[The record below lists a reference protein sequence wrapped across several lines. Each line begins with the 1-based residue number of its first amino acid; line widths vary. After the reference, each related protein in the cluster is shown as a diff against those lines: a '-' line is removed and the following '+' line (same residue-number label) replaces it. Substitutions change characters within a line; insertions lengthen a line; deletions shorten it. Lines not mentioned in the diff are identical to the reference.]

1 MNAYH
6 HLCYYVCQSG
16 PVAVMHHYPIEVVL
30 LHYKK
35 MVAVTTLY
43 GPTEMID
50 GGFLWVKRCWA
61 LAVARGLL
69 DGGIPWFSQ
78 KC

>member
-1 MNAYH
+1 
-6 HLCYYVCQSG
+6 
-16 PVAVMHHYPIEVVL
+16 
-30 LHYKK
+30 

-69 DGGIPWFSQ
+69 DGGIPWFTVSNVLENPVNSYLFWGAIQ
-78 KC
+78 RQSTRNKRGETYIF